1 MTAGFGSGRLYVK
14 DEPMTPFQRIIQP
27 PCAAPGAPSPLA
39 ATGRPL
45 RWGVVATGGIA
56 SKVTTDIALLEDAV
70 LHGVSSRSADS
81 AAAFARRFG
90 FAASYGDADGVP
102 GYQRLFDDPAV
113 DVVYVTTPHAQH
125 FEVARAALASGKH
138 VLCEKPF
145 TVNAAE
151 AEELIQ
157 LAGTRGLF
165 LMEAVWTR
173 FLPSVNRAWDIIASG
188 ELGEIRWVQADLGF
202 PAEFDP
208 SSRLWDPKAGG
219 GALLDLTVYPLTWA
233 LGALGFPASVAASG
247 SLNRDGVDVQNAVT
261 LTYDG
266 GAQAQLTSSL
276 TALGPAS
283 ATVAGSGGWLRTGDG
298 PLHNPRELTVQPNRG
313 ERRVETFEQVGA
325 GYTYELRETTRCI
338 QAGLLESP
346 TMPLAD
352 TLQTLRLLDGVRA
365 QLGLRYAND
374 SE

>member
-1 MTAGFGSGRLYVK
+1 
-14 DEPMTPFQRIIQP
+14 MTPHQRLIVQP

-56 SKVTTDIALLEDAV
+56 SKVTADIALLEDAV
-70 LHGVSSRSADS
+70 LHAVSSRSADR
-81 AAAFARRFG
+81 AREFAERFG
-90 FAASYGDADGVP
+90 FAASYGDAGGVP
-102 GYQRLFDDPAV
+102 GYQQLFDDPDV

-125 FEVARAALASGKH
+125 FEVARAALAAGKH

-151 AEELIQ
+151 AAALID
-157 LAGTRGLF
+157 LAAARGRF

-173 FLPSVNRAWDIIASG
+173 FLPSVNRALNIIASG
-188 ELGEIRWVQADLGF
+188 ELGGIRWVQADLGF
-202 PAEFDP
+202 PAGYNP
-208 SSRLWDPKAGG
+208 SSRIWDPAAGG

-233 LGALGFPASVAASG
+233 LGALGFPASVSASG
-247 SLNRDGVDVQNAVT
+247 ELNGDGVDVQNAVT
-261 LTYDG
+261 LSYEG

-276 TALGPAS
+276 GALGPAS
-283 ATVAGSGGWLRTGDG
+283 ATVAGSGGWLRTGGG
-298 PLHNPRELTVQPNRG
+298 PLHNPRELTVQPRG
-313 ERRVETFEQVGA
+313 GELRTETFDSVGA

-352 TLQTLRLLDGVRA
+352 TLTTMHLLDGIRA

-374 SE
+374 AV